1 MKFTLN
7 SYNKLLH
14 RHDVVVRSSYPSNP
28 GYNVV
33 KEDVAKHFKKTADCV
48 AIKSVNG
55 SFGSSEFVIEASV
68 YDSAEKLAEIEP
80 KPKVKKAGGSS

>member
-7 SYNKLLH
+7 AYNSLLH
-14 RHDVVVRSSYPSNP
+14 RHDVIAKKSYTSNP

-33 KEDVAKHFKKTADCV
+33 KEDIAKHFNKTIDCV
-48 AIKSVNG
+48 AVKSVKGN
-55 SFGSSEFVIEASV
+55 FGSSEFVIEARV

-80 KPKVKKAGGSS
+80 KPRVKKEGAK

>member
-1 MKFTLN
+1 MKFALN
-7 SYNKLLH
+7 LYNTLLH
-14 RHDVVVRSSYPSNP
+14 RHDVIVRNSYPSNP

-48 AIKSVNG
+48 AIKSVKG

-80 KPKVKKAGGSS
+80 KPKVKKVVA